1 MIKLSLIKIHFQNFW
16 IFLINRVLLSH
27 IHTTSSDYGGSQ
39 SHRLFN
45 NEANAQPTH
54 QHFPQTSLIS
64 KSDFFRPN
72 KKPRFV

>member
-1 MIKLSLIKIHFQNFW
+1 MIELPLIKIHFQK
-16 IFLINRVLLSH
+16 FLVVFDRQRLLSH

-45 NEANAQPTH
+45 NEAKIQPTH
-54 QHFPQTSLIS
+54 QAFPQTSLFS